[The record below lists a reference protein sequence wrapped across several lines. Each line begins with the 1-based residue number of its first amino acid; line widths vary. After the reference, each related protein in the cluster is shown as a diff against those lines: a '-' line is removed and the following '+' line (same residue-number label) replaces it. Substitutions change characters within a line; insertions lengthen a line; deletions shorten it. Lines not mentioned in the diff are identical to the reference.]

1 MGATEGE
8 DPAADRGATTG
19 TDPLATIQ
27 EILQEFEVEAERV
40 SSPAD
45 LGELRARYLGRKRGA
60 LTAIFDSLR
69 SLPGELRAQV
79 GKEANRAR
87 QLLSKRLEE
96 IAAELEKDGGKRCD
110 LDVSL
115 PGRTVHLGS
124 LHPITLALREIESV
138 FTRMGYEVVEGP
150 EVETD
155 WYNFEALN
163 IPKEHPA
170 RDTQDT
176 LYLGGEWLLRT
187 HTSPVQIRTMQRRQP
202 PLAIIVPGRVYR
214 RDTPDATHTPS
225 FVQCEGLVVGE
236 NITLSDLKGTLDHF
250 AKALFGHETR
260 TRFRPGYFPF
270 TEPSAELD
278 ATCPACAGSGC
289 RVCKGSGWIEML
301 GSGMV
306 HPAVFE
312 AVGYDPQKVQGFAFG
327 MGVDRIA
334 AVRYGIDDIRTLYE
348 NDIRF
353 LRQFAT

>member
-8 DPAADRGATTG
+8 GPSADQGQAANG
-19 TDPLATIQ
+19 DPLATIQ
-27 EILQEFEVEAERV
+27 KILRQFEVEAETI
-40 SSPAD
+40 SSEVE
-45 LGELRARYLGRKRGA
+45 LGELRAVYLGRKRGA

-79 GKEANRAR
+79 GKDANRAR
-87 QLLSKRLEE
+87 QLLTRRLDE
-96 IAAELEKDGGKRCD
+96 IAAVLAEGGGKKCD

-115 PGRTVHLGS
+115 PGRSVHLGS
-124 LHPITLALREIESV
+124 LHPITLALQEIESV

-170 RDTQDT
+170 RDIQDT

-225 FVQCEGLVVGE
+225 FVQCEGLVVGPD
-236 NITLSDLKGTLDHF
+236 ITMADLKGTLDHF

-270 TEPSAELD
+270 TEPSAEMD
-278 ATCPACAGSGC
+278 ATCPACAGNGC
-289 RVCKGSGWIEML
+289 RVCKGSGWVEML

-312 AVGYDPQKVQGFAFG
+312 AVGYDPQEVQGFAFG

-353 LRQFAT
+353 LKQFAT